1 MTARPMTVPAGVVLA
16 AGAGSRLRPLTSLRP
31 KALCPVGGRALVD
44 LALDR
49 LGREVGLGP
58 ETLAVNAHHHAALIR
73 AHFDLPAELDA
84 PACLSHPTPRV
95 HLQVEDSEAL
105 GTAGAL
111 AALRPWLD
119 GRPALVTN
127 ADSYL
132 PGGLVGFTDGWDGE
146 RCRLLCT
153 VAPEGS
159 RPDFVAED
167 GVGLRYVGACLLP
180 WHRIRDLTPVPSGL
194 YEVLWR
200 ADAQAGALDLVR
212 VPSATVTI
220 DCGTPADYLAANLHA
235 SGGENV
241 IGAGATVLGRLVRSV
256 VWDGAWVGPDEVL
269 VKQIRAGPRENPL
282 TVDASTTSRP

>member
-1 MTARPMTVPAGVVLA
+1 VTLPAGVALA
-16 AGAGSRLRPLTSLRP
+16 AGAGTRLQPLTRLRP

-49 LGREVGLGP
+49 LAPLVSPGPPAGDGP
-58 ETLAVNAHHHAALIR
+58 EHLAVNAHHHAAQVEAHCRGR
-73 AHFDLPAELDA
+73 AH
-84 PACLSHPTPRV
+84 V
-95 HLQVEDSEAL
+95 QIEDGEAL

-132 PGGLVGFTDGWDGE
+132 PGGLSGFSDGWDGV
-146 RCRLLCT
+146 RCRLLCSVT
-153 VAPEGS
+153 ES

-167 GVGLRYVGACLLP
+167 GTGLRYVGACLLP
-180 WHRIRDLTPVPSGL
+180 WQRIKDLAPVPSGL

-200 ADAQAGALDLVR
+200 ADVEAGALDLVR
-212 VPSATVTI
+212 LPAGGVAI

-235 SGGENV
+235 SGGASVVGE
-241 IGAGATVLGRLVRSV
+241 GATVLGRLERSV
-256 VWDGAWVGPDEVL
+256 VWDGAWVGPGEVL
-269 VKQIRAGPRENPL
+269 VEQIRAGDREHPL
-282 TVDASTTSRP
+282 TVL